1 MTYNEIMQKPG
12 KRVHPKVYYNEDNIK
27 TEYEY
32 DDIVLAKPFFNAK
45 LLGTIMKGFSCTL
58 KYELPNKPIYFSN
71 TARYNGISATK
82 TYGPYYLKEKN
93 YNADSKEY
101 EHELYDDF
109 ISTMVDYEPITITY
123 PCTVLEFFKRLCV
136 ECGFTTNINSLPNG
150 SKIMIK
156 DIYED
161 INFTFRDVF
170 DDIGQ
175 ATASLFKVHNKNVER
190 CKFGTKKNVINDD
203 ILKNQN
209 IQLGKHYGPI
219 DSIILKRSGDTD
231 SIYKRDETKTSWCEL
246 IIKDNQLMNNN
257 DRSEYLNNLYNELH
271 GIEFDLFDLELVG
284 FGGFE
289 PLDKIEIQTGDKIYN
304 SFIFNNEMEFTQG
317 FKEVIYNEKEESES
331 SDYKVMDKTD
341 KSLEQCWII
350 CNKQTKEIE
359 ALISKTDGAN
369 EQLANFKIN
378 LDSITEQVS
387 NLNSQAETI
396 SKIELNLEEIKS
408 SIGSITDTTTSVKG
422 TGTLE
427 LLNVLNSE
435 ILYLQI
441 YPTSEDISYLYLT
454 NDTIDSNTYL
464 LSRDLMFIGEDNEI
478 RFTLPCDLLYLNS
491 DCYDEF
497 ILNYETQE
505 MYKIKRV
512 GLNSNNQKYALPE
525 SQTEYFI
532 YQSLIL
538 LDGDYD
544 VKMLSIPSAFINIRT
559 LAKNLYTSQ
568 YATKVE
574 MDAAIRLTK
583 ENITQS
589 VTQKLNLMNG
599 DIEELS
605 ADLELKIGKNDNDQI
620 VSMINASA
628 DEISLTSNRFS
639 WISDYSSMSKNG
651 MLKCFSGNFGGWNIN
666 DEGLSNEKGAFIH
679 NNGASTI
686 YTVADL
692 IIIREYLMGNE
703 SFSLSE
709 TMIKH
714 YDFDG
719 DGIIGATDYVQ
730 LQNLIGIRM

>member
-1 MTYNEIMQKPG
+1 MTYNEIMQKSG
-12 KRVHPKVYYNEDNIK
+12 KRIHPKVYYNDDNIK

-58 KYELPNKPIYFSN
+58 KHELPNKPIYFSN

-219 DSIILKRSGDTD
+219 DSIVLKRSGDTD

-341 KSLEQCWII
+341 RRINQTYII
-350 CNKQTKEIE
+350 ADKLQQLIE
-359 ALISKTDGAN
+359 ATI
-369 EQLANFKIN
+369 IN
-378 LDSITEQVS
+378 VEGNTERITQILQ
-387 NLNSQAETI
+387 NI
-396 SKIELNLEEIKS
+396 
-408 SIGSITDTTTSVKG
+408 
-422 TGTLE
+422 
-427 LLNVLNSE
+427 SE
-435 ILYLQI
+435 ILMSVQQSGGNNLIKNSVGFAGTTEWDLAYDNVETSVVNTISNVELLQNG
-441 YPTSEDISYLYLT
+441 TSGGAFQLNGVKITQNIVVNSKDTYTFNCKVQKRAGFSGYIKVYNANDLTQSWERKLANEEELNFEDITFENIKINGNSLIVEFYGVEGSNLT
-454 NDTIDSNTYL
+454 ITDSMLNL
-464 LSRDLMFIGEDNEI
+464 GDLSSVWTQANGE
-478 RFTLPCDLLYLNS
+478 
-491 DCYDEF
+491 
-497 ILNYETQE
+497 ILNTQVNINMNGVMVKSIQFDE
-505 MYKIKRV
+505 NGQYVVMSPLEFAGYAKKNGVSVRV
-512 GLNSNNQKYALPE
+512 FTVNGDT
-525 SQTEYFI
+525 TE
-532 YQSLIL
+532 
-538 LDGDYD
+538 
-544 VKMLSIPSAFINIRT
+544 VE
-559 LAKNLYTSQ
+559 NLYI
-568 YATKVE
+568 KN
-574 MDAAIRLTK
+574 M
-583 ENITQS
+583 
-589 VTQKLNLMNG
+589 M
-599 DIEELS
+599 
-605 ADLELKIGKNDNDQI
+605 KIPPIKFVPNKTGN
-620 VSMINASA
+620 
-628 DEISLTSNRFS
+628 NR
-639 WISDYSSMSKNG
+639 G
-651 MLKCFSGNFGGWNIN
+651 V
-666 DEGLSNEKGAFIH
+666 A
-679 NNGASTI
+679 
-686 YTVADL
+686 TVADW
-692 IIIREYLMGNE
+692 
-703 SFSLSE
+703 S
-709 TMIKH
+709 
-714 YDFDG
+714 
-719 DGIIGATDYVQ
+719 GIQ
-730 LQNLIGIRM
+730 